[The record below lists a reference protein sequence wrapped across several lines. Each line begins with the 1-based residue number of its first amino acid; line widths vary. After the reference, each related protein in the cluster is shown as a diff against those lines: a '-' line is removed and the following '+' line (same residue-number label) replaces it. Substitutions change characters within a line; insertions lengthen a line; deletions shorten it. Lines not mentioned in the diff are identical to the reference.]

1 MPIEGDGEVT
11 RVSVSLSTLRAEL
24 TGLELRIVDRLNG
37 ALANKADRAILDQVV
52 ARQADG
58 LARVQ
63 RLEETTIKRESP
75 FTQRVEG
82 IEAEITKLGAVGNY
96 KRWLWAQTIALIGIA
111 IPLAGILI
119 DHWATS

>member
-1 MPIEGDGEVT
+1 MALEGDGEVT

-63 RLEETTIKRESP
+63 RLEETTIKREGP
-75 FTQRVEG
+75 FTQRVELLESE
-82 IEAEITKLGAVGNY
+82 IAELRAVGKY
-96 KRWLWAQTIALIGIA
+96 KRWLWAQTAALIAIA

-119 DHWATS
+119 DHWATP